1 MNWSALLSVL
11 LAARIWKNLP
21 LLFLLISGYAITY
34 EKGNYETI
42 LIALFTL
49 SFSSAFMTHLNIITD
64 KELDAIKKP
73 DLYKLLSQDKK
84 ITKTVL
90 IAEAAAVVFGLVLLL
105 MVRAYMP
112 ALFIFIFTCA
122 AILYSYNLFTP
133 SNAVKNRL
141 KIYWWGH
148 FLMLMIG
155 YFSLWLAGYY
165 CGEPVAS
172 SYDIKLL
179 FSIFFLVSLS
189 EYSLFLVES
198 SVDSIEEK
206 NHSLKTAVALLGD
219 TKASLLA
226 ILMCM
231 LSLIGLFYMKA
242 QADEKLQLW
251 IAVAFAPGIIIR
263 LLVEITIVLIRSA
276 NLNYLWRLKVP
287 DIIFN
292 GTRLYTLIT
301 LFMLKNL

>member
-1 MNWSALLSVL
+1 MNWSALLSVI

-34 EKGNYETI
+34 HKGDYAII

-90 IAEAAAVVFGLVLLL
+90 IAEAIAILLGLAGLILLHAFL
-105 MVRAYMP
+105 P
-112 ALFIFIFTCA
+112 ALFIFIFTMVA
-122 AILYSYNLFTP
+122 VLYSYNFFTP
-133 SNAVKNRL
+133 AKAAKNRL
-141 KIYWWGH
+141 KIFWWGH
-148 FLMLMIG
+148 FLVLITG

-165 CGEPVAS
+165 CGNPVPFGNS
-172 SYDIKLL
+172 TKLL
-179 FSIFFLVSLS
+179 FAIFFLVSLS

-198 SVDSIEEK
+198 SVDSEEEK
-206 NHSLKTAVALLGD
+206 KLQLKTAVAILGN
-219 TKASLLA
+219 TKAALLA
-226 ILMCM
+226 IFLCA
-231 LSLIGLFYMKA
+231 LSLIGLFYIRML
-242 QADEKLQLW
+242 ADETLRLW
-251 IAVAFAPGIIIR
+251 IAFAFAPGIITR

-276 NLNYLWRLKVP
+276 KMNYLWRLKVP
-287 DIIFN
+287 DIVFN

-301 LFMLKNL
+301 LFMLKNI